1 MNHYWWG
8 LPPRN
13 RQISFSRF
21 PIPAWLA
28 VITTMK
34 PLRFLLPL
42 SFLGTAS
49 FGFGLF
55 DPVAMAKQKQQQQQP
70 IGASRAPPR
79 LHDSNYY
86 ARYVPPQGK
95 TQLSADGAADDAA
108 DYNDDGLIKD
118 SSKTTGMMT
127 IGSSN
132 NADDNDP
139 SFSWSRV
146 SMQFGLFRQ
155 MAFPYYRESSASR
168 WLLAGLLVLT
178 LANSGVSVL
187 FSYLGKDFWNALSA
201 KNVDEFYTV
210 LYKYIGALAV
220 GAPLVTMYSYQR
232 AQLKVH
238 WREWMTNRT
247 LSLYVNNKVY
257 YKLDDAI
264 DNPDQRMAEDI
275 RSFTGYSLDLLI
287 TVLTSIIDL
296 CSFSLI
302 LYSIYPQLFVA
313 IVLYAALGTFI
324 TTLLGKVLVN
334 LNFRQLRR
342 EADLRYSLVRLRDN
356 AESIAFYG
364 GEDLERR
371 NIKDRLAK
379 AVDNKRKMNAAER
392 NLEFF
397 TNAYRYLV
405 QILPIAVVAPQY
417 FAGAIELGV
426 ISQSAGAF
434 SHILSDLSIIIN
446 QFEALSTF
454 SAGIERLSG
463 FFESVRNVDVHR
475 NETFGLLDQGNKTA
489 AMDDVNDHYYA
500 VNGKDI
506 VAGQIVLQTWNAT
519 LPNRPVLSISHLDL
533 VTPDFKRELIRDLSI
548 TVETNLLI
556 VGSSGGKMIQNE
568 RAVAKQQQN
577 TCF

>member
-1 MNHYWWG
+1 MTVEVK
-8 LPPRN
+8 
-13 RQISFSRF
+13 I
-21 PIPAWLA
+21 LA
-28 VITTMK
+28 AVTVEKDSANKRRGVNKSTMR

-42 SFLGTAS
+42 TFLCTGS
-49 FGFGLF
+49 FGFVLVN
-55 DPVAMAKQKQQQQQP
+55 PVAMAKPQP
-70 IGASRAPPR
+70 TA
-79 LHDSNYY
+79 SNYY
-86 ARYVPPQGK
+86 TRYYNNGGK
-95 TQLSADGAADDAA
+95 SQLSAANTDE
-108 DYNDDGLIKD
+108 DGLVKDTQEIK
-118 SSKTTGMMT
+118 
-127 IGSSN
+127 SSN
-132 NADDNDP
+132 SMSASSTSADENDP
-139 SFSWSRV
+139 SFSWSRLAV
-146 SMQFGLFRQ
+146 QLALFRQ
-155 MAFPYYRESSASR
+155 MALPYYRESSASR

-201 KNVDEFYTV
+201 KNVDEFYAV
-210 LYKYIGALAV
+210 LSKYVGALAV

-257 YKLDDAI
+257 YKLDDSI

-302 LYSIYPQLFVA
+302 LYSIYPQLFIA
-313 IVLYAALGTFI
+313 ILLYAAAGTFI

-371 NIKDRLAK
+371 NIKDRLVK
-379 AVDNKRKMNAAER
+379 AISNKRKMNAAER

-397 TNAYRYLV
+397 TNSYRYLV

-463 FFESVRNVDVHR
+463 FFEAVRNVDINR
-475 NETFGLLDQGNKTA
+475 NETFGRIWTD
-489 AMDDVNDHYYA
+489 
-500 VNGKDI
+500 
-506 VAGQIVLQTWNAT
+506 
-519 LPNRPVLSISHLDL
+519 
-533 VTPDFKRELIRDLSI
+533 
-548 TVETNLLI
+548 
-556 VGSSGGKMIQNE
+556 
-568 RAVAKQQQN
+568 
-577 TCF
+577 

>member
-1 MNHYWWG
+1 
-8 LPPRN
+8 
-13 RQISFSRF
+13 
-21 PIPAWLA
+21 
-28 VITTMK
+28 
-34 PLRFLLPL
+34 
-42 SFLGTAS
+42 
-49 FGFGLF
+49 
-55 DPVAMAKQKQQQQQP
+55 
-70 IGASRAPPR
+70 
-79 LHDSNYY
+79 
-86 ARYVPPQGK
+86 
-95 TQLSADGAADDAA
+95 
-108 DYNDDGLIKD
+108 
-118 SSKTTGMMT
+118 
-127 IGSSN
+127 
-132 NADDNDP
+132 
-139 SFSWSRV
+139 
-146 SMQFGLFRQ
+146 MQFGLFRQ

-168 WLLAGLLVLT
+168 WLLVGLLVLT

-210 LYKYIGALAV
+210 LYKYVGALAV

-475 NETFGLLDQGNKTA
+475 NETFGLLDQSNSTA
-489 AMDDVNDHYYA
+489 AMGDATDHYYA
-500 VNGKDI
+500 ANGKDI
-506 VAGQIVLQTWNAT
+506 VAGQIVLQTWNVT

-556 VGSSGGKMIQNE
+556 VGSSGGKMIKNE
-568 RAVAKQQQN
+568 RAVAKQQYMCLTSALSVCCSREIEFAPCYCRTVDRRERYYCPAIECLLSTAAPLLHSRHVERSVALSPSRTRSRLCRWQCRWR
-577 TCF
+577 CFRRGTGSDTGQSGPARCGHTSRRWRPGSWPASIFGLEQHAVSRRAATARFW